1 MFGYSSFIFYILEC
15 NSSYTVDRIDFYT
28 FFAHIRRF
36 VVRYSMI
43 FSIYDDIGTVMSLG
57 EINVYISLGEMTF
70 FLSLGNL
77 SISQSYVI
85 PIIWSYLQQVV
96 SKIKSK

>member
-1 MFGYSSFIFYILEC
+1 
-15 NSSYTVDRIDFYT
+15 
-28 FFAHIRRF
+28 
-36 VVRYSMI
+36 MI

>member
-1 MFGYSSFIFYILEC
+1 
-15 NSSYTVDRIDFYT
+15 
-28 FFAHIRRF
+28 
-36 VVRYSMI
+36 MI

-77 SISQSYVI
+77 SISVI
-85 PIIWSYLQQVV
+85 RHSHYMVIFAASREQDQI
-96 SKIKSK
+96 KIRYFS